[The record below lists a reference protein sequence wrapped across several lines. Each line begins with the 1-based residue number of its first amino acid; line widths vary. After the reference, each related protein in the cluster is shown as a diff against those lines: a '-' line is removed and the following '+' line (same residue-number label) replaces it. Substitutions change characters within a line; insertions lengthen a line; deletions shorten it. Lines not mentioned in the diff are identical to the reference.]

1 MSIKWKNLNMIKIDV
16 TEAYNELPALPP
28 RQDIETKKILK
39 VCIEARA
46 SLAELR
52 KAAEMLPNQ
61 SVLINSLPLLEAQAA
76 TKLLDENPDLEVYSL
91 EGGLMAWKEAGF
103 PTHRAS
109 CAVLGLER
117 QTQIAAGSLV
127 LSGTLLGVAWH
138 PAFFFL
144 SGFVGAGLIVAGL
157 SGWCGMAK
165 LLAKMPWNQ

>member
-1 MSIKWKNLNMIKIDV
+1 MNTLTAKKLKQMLSKKQVILIDVREPFEHQAESIEGACLLPLAQLSCKNLPSQGKTIV
-16 TEAYNELPALPP
+16 VHC
-28 RQDIETKKILK
+28 LK
-39 VCIEARA
+39 GVR
-46 SLAELR
+46 S
-52 KAAEMLPNQ
+52 
-61 SVLINSLPLLEAQAA
+61 AQAA